1 MNARIT
7 APIVCAALLSP
18 LLVARPALALSH
30 DALKGT
36 WSATVTPDEGATG
49 KDHAD
54 TLTFTN
60 GYQFSSE
67 FLAKQGYEPVHYE
80 DRPSPIGVAAT
91 FEVIQTNKAGDTA
104 HWQGTA
110 TGGEMTGTLVITPKD
125 GAPANYTFK
134 ADRK

>member
-1 MNARIT
+1 MNARIN
-7 APIVCAALLSP
+7 APLVVAVLCLP
-18 LLVARPALALSH
+18 LLTGRPALAMAR

-36 WSATVTPDEGATG
+36 WAATVTTDDG
-49 KDHAD
+49 KDHQD

-60 GYQFSSE
+60 GYQFSSDV
-67 FLAKQGYEPVHYE
+67 LAKQGYDPAHYE

-110 TGGEMTGTLVITPKD
+110 TAGEMTGTLVVTPKD
-125 GAPANYTFK
+125 GAPVNYTFK